1 MKIKDNN
8 FGHFVYDVTQGTV
21 YAVLVVHRSVH
32 LLCSNLLKSTY
43 LNLKVLNF

>member
-8 FGHFVYDVTQGTV
+8 FGHFDVTQGTV